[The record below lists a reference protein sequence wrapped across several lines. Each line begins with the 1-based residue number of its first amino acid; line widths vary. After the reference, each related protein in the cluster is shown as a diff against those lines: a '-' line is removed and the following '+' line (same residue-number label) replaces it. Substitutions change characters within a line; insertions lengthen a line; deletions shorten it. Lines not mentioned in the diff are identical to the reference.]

1 MSYGTLTI
9 FLVLC
14 TIALYLWFFRTKD
27 EKYADQKNVIFSEKE
42 LKKQSEEGKH
52 E

>member
-1 MSYGTLTI
+1 MSFGTLTI
-9 FLVLC
+9 FLILC
-14 TIALYLWFFRTKD
+14 TVALYFWFFRAKD
-27 EKYADQKNVIFSEKE
+27 ENYTDRKNILFTEEE